1 MMKQKQAID
10 IEIFVKSS
18 SNEDVWLIY
27 YNSKIDNLFDLSKI
41 VTAI

>member
-10 IEIFVKSS
+10 IELFVKSL
-18 SNEDVWLIY
+18 SNEDVWLIH